1 MTSKYAN
8 RTEKNLSPVTFK
20 NLVFDGTAPNPQPQR
35 KSEFYGLPPIAAPNL
50 CRGNPKICRRP
61 GILCSQDRMP
71 ACYFPKYRY
80 INVMI
85 CSLKQSA
92 SGLKSVSLIPVVIPS
107 ANAQATAFSK

>member
-1 MTSKYAN
+1 MTRIYRYILFQESSKI
-8 RTEKNLSPVTFK
+8 KVLGPPVSK
-20 NLVFDGTAPNPQPQR
+20 KSAPAEPGR
-35 KSEFYGLPPIAAPNL
+35 
-50 CRGNPKICRRP
+50 

-85 CSLKQSA
+85 CSLKQSE

>member
-1 MTSKYAN
+1 M
-8 RTEKNLSPVTFK
+8 
-20 NLVFDGTAPNPQPQR
+20 
-35 KSEFYGLPPIAAPNL
+35 GLPFFQCRDLYPFILPENAKKKSAPAGPG
-50 CRGNPKICRRP
+50 R

-71 ACYFPKYRY
+71 ACYFPKYKY